1 MKQTYTYYQ
10 PEYVRNFKCNGQAC
24 AAHCCR
30 RWRITIDKKT
40 FKKYSHIKPKS
51 AAKEITSHIIKSE
64 GGGYGYLSNSTG
76 R

>member
-10 PEYVRNFKCNGQAC
+10 PEYVRKFKCNGQAC
-24 AAHCCR
+24 SAHCCR

-64 GGGYGYLSNSTG
+64 GGGVRILIK
-76 R
+76 